1 MNTSQFTRRETCLG
15 MERGSTRSECYRP
28 RYRCR
33 NPSSERRRE
42 RRQSADDEFITGGKS
57 GQAAAISF
65 RPKAPQGI
73 RSRKGQRGGGLRPA
87 CNRSGHSRRTPVV
100 EGVGNHEMRRTVE
113 SEETKEPQATLPGRL
128 GPVPMSF
135 RLARPHHMN
144 TVETFQLLPAGAL
157 AFPLSSIAWGNCH
170 HNTQGWPCQDSLTRG
185 GTKFATKSVR
195 VTGLQATKYPARL
208 VARHGSSGRGADVR
222 VVVRDFQPAR
232 RSFWTEGVL
241 T

>member
-1 MNTSQFTRRETCLG
+1 MQLSSHVCQVSGVNRLTTNSSQA
-15 MERGSTRSECYRP
+15 GSQGKRP
-28 RYRCR
+28 RFPSGRTLCR
-33 NPSSERRRE
+33 AYAAGKGNAAVVCARR
-42 RRQSADDEFITGGKS
+42 ATGG
-57 GQAAAISF
+57 
-65 RPKAPQGI
+65 
-73 RSRKGQRGGGLRPA
+73 
-87 CNRSGHSRRTPVV
+87 GHSRRTPVV
-100 EGVGNHEMRRTVE
+100 EGVGDHEMRRTVE

-135 RLARPHHMN
+135 RLAHFHHIN

-157 AFPLSSIAWGNCH
+157 AFPLSSIAWGDDNC
-170 HNTQGWPCQDSLTRG
+170 NTRAGPCQDSLTRG

-208 VARHGSSGRGADVR
+208 VARHGSSGRGADLR

-232 RSFWTEGVL
+232 RSSWTEGVL